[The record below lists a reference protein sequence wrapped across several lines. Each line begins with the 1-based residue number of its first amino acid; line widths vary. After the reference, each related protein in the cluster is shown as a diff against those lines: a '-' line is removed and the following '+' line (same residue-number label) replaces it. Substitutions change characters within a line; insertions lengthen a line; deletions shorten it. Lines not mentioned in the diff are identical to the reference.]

1 MALYSAY
8 MNEFKIALQTLV
20 HYEKTSQF
28 FCKTISVRHQERER
42 ERERERESERRV
54 RDMTCNSKYGG
65 VGG

>member
-28 FCKTISVRHQERER
+28 FCKTISVRYPERER
-42 ERERERESERRV
+42 ERERERETSHSAIITCHLSILCLD
-54 RDMTCNSKYGG
+54 DM
-65 VGG
+65 

>member
-28 FCKTISVRHQERER
+28 FCKTISVRCQERER
-42 ERERERESERRV
+42 ENERV
-54 RDMTCNSKYGG
+54 RGG
-65 VGG
+65 